1 MDEAQILKDWEANP
15 MRKPR
20 ISSVTLNIGVGSSGE
35 KLNKAL
41 KVLEDLTGQKPSATL
56 AKKNVRDFGI
66 RKGQRIA
73 AKVTLRKEKAL
84 EILKKTLEVVEYK
97 LPAKSF
103 DPYGNVSF
111 GIKEHIE
118 IPGVEYD
125 PDIGIFGMDVCIA
138 LERPGYRIK
147 RRKNKRRKIP
157 SNHKVTK
164 EEAMLYLKKNFGINI
179 GE

>member
-73 AKVTLRKEKAL
+73 AKVTLRNEKAL
-84 EILKKTLEVVEYK
+84 EKEKRIVIIGNKVYLTKIGKDIARGLK
-97 LPAKSF
+97 
-103 DPYGNVSF
+103 
-111 GIKEHIE
+111 
-118 IPGVEYD
+118 
-125 PDIGIFGMDVCIA
+125 DIW
-138 LERPGYRIK
+138 LTP
-147 RRKNKRRKIP
+147 KNKGKTE
-157 SNHKVTK
+157 KVS
-164 EEAMLYLKKNFGINI
+164 LPI
-179 GE
+179 